1 MNLTITVDEEVLR
14 RARIRALEKGTS
26 VNAVLR
32 EFLESYAG
40 ATVESQ
46 ARSRLAGLARRS
58 TATSGSEGRRWTRV
72 ELYDARFEREDSVSS
87 VHEPR

>member
-14 RARIRALEKGTS
+14 RARIRALEQGTS

-32 EFLESYAG
+32 AFLASYAG
-40 ATVESQ
+40 GTVESQ
-46 ARSRLAGLARRS
+46 ARTRLAELARLS
-58 TATSGSEGRRWTRV
+58 DATSGPGGRSWTRS
-72 ELYDARFEREDSVSS
+72 ELYDTRVDPEDTGAS

>member
-14 RARIRALEKGTS
+14 RARIRALEQGTS

-40 ATVESQ
+40 AEVEST
-46 ARSRLAGLARRS
+46 ARSRLASFARGS
-58 TATSGSEGRRWTRV
+58 DASSGPEGRRWARS
-72 ELYDARFEREDSVSS
+72 ELYDARFESGASGSS
-87 VHEPR
+87 VHESG

>member
-1 MNLTITVDEEVLR
+1 MNLTITIDDELLR
-14 RARIRALEKGTS
+14 RARIRALEQGTS

-40 ATVESQ
+40 ANIEFQ

-58 TATSGSEGRRWTRV
+58 TASSGSQGRRWTRT
-72 ELYDARFEREDSVSS
+72 ELYDARFEPDSTGTS